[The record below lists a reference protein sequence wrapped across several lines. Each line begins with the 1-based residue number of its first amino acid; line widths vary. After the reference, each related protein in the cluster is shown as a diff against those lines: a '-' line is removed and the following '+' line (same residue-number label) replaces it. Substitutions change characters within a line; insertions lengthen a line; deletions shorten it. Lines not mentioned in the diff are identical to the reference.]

1 MNHQF
6 TTALDMIVSLNIC
19 HNPQSRLAVLAV
31 LAGVAFKAA
40 DADCGPTGAWCYLFG
55 V

>member
-6 TTALDMIVSLNIC
+6 TTALDMIVSSNIC
-19 HNPQSRLAVLAV
+19 HNPQTRLAV

-40 DADCGPTGAWCYLFG
+40 DADCGPTGAWCYFLG